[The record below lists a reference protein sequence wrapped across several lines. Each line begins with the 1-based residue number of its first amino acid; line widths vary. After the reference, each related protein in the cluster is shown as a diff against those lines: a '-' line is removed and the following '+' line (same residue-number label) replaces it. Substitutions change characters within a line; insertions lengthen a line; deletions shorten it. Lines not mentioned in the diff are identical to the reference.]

1 MNTSENLYLRRRGTL
16 LGAKVGVS
24 LRKRVTNS
32 RAGSEF
38 VGDQV
43 PNGTRLQH
51 RGRQEV
57 AADGAIWLFVGCH
70 GLVDGWI
77 RKEHTVV
84 VMVVHRAGNAVYSDL
99 RHNPTR
105 PKTNFQGRVAD
116 GTPVEVT
123 DQVRSEGLNW
133 AYVREPTTGVHGWIK
148 VEHLQ
153 SAAGHLVR
161 HVPTAHHHAVGGRAH
176 HHAVGGGGAQHHAVG
191 GGGACPLT
199 QQLHQAAIRA
209 AQHHQHGVTQL
220 DIALAQQQMHGFRQ
234 QQAQAQAHM
243 HAQAQMQAFHG
254 LQFLGALGL

>member
-1 MNTSENLYLRRRGTL
+1 MNSFENLYLQQRGTSF
-16 LGAKVGVS
+16 GANTGVR

-43 PNGTRLQH
+43 SNGTRLQY
-51 RGRQEV
+51 RGHQKV
-57 AADGAIWLFVGCH
+57 AADGAVWLFVGCH
-70 GLVDGWI
+70 GLVDGWV

-84 VMVVHRAGNAVYSDL
+84 VMVVHRAGNADYCDL

-116 GTPVEVT
+116 GTRVEVT

-153 SAAGHLVR
+153 SAGHQVR
-161 HVPTAHHHAVGGRAH
+161 HVPTAHHHAVGGGAH
-176 HHAVGGGGAQHHAVG
+176 HRAVGGGGAQHHAVG

-209 AQHHQHGVTQL
+209 AQHQQHHGVSQL

-243 HAQAQMQAFHG
+243 HAQAQMQVFHG